1 MPDPNARR
9 AAREQAFQWLFAL
22 SFHEGAALEEI
33 LAAQREEDPDL
44 PAPDPFAL
52 RLAQRAAEQLP
63 ALDEE
68 ITKRL
73 KGWKLGRISRASL
86 ALLRLA
92 VCEILYFDDIP
103 PGASINEAVELAK
116 LYGDADAPR
125 FINGVLGSVI
135 RNQEAGGR
143 GDGHAAPGD

>member
-1 MPDPNARR
+1 MPDTTARR
-9 AAREQAFQWLFAL
+9 SARENAFQWLFAL
-22 SFHEGAALEEI
+22 SFHEGASLDDL
-33 LAAQREEDPDL
+33 LAARAQVAAHAQVAQGEENPGL

-52 RLAQRAAEQLP
+52 QLAKC
-63 ALDEE
+63 ALEHQQELDDE
-68 ITKRL
+68 IAKRL

-116 LYGDADAPR
+116 LYGDEQAPK
-125 FINGVLGSVI
+125 FINGVLGSVV
-135 RNQEAGGR
+135 RER
-143 GDGHAAPGD
+143 ETP

>member
-1 MPDPNARR
+1 MPDTTARR
-9 AAREQAFQWLFAL
+9 SARVNAFQWLFAL
-22 SFHEGAALEEI
+22 SFHEGASLDDV
-33 LAAQREEDPDL
+33 LAAQREADPDL

-52 RLAQRAAEQLP
+52 QLAKCAAEHQQ

-68 ITKRL
+68 IAKRL

-103 PGASINEAVELAK
+103 AGASINEAVELAK
-116 LYGDADAPR
+116 LYGDAEAPR
-125 FINGVLGSVI
+125 FINGVLGSVVRSI
-135 RNQEAGGR
+135 GNE
-143 GDGHAAPGD
+143 